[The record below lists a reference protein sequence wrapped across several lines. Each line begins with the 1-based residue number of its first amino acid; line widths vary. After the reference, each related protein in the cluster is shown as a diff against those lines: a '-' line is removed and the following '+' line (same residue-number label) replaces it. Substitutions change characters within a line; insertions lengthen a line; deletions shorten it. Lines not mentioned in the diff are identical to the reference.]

1 MARWTRVGPPIAVL
15 TCTVLFS
22 DSIKA
27 SFVAVDQAVIQ
38 ERLERVTRKLVYRK
52 AVLESMFHEVGC
64 DAERL
69 TEQPVPGSRAPNLI
83 CTLTGQ
89 TNSEIVVGGHFDS
102 IEDGMGAVDDWSGAA
117 LLPSLYESLKSA
129 PRRHSFVFAGFAGE
143 ERGLAGSRE
152 FVRRLA
158 KEDKGRIHAMINLE
172 CLGVGPP
179 EVWASRANPRLLD
192 AYLKVAG
199 TLAVQKLGENVDNVG
214 DDDSHPFLD
223 ARIPV
228 LTIHSLTSDTLH
240 LIHTRRDNLAAIHP
254 GDYYTAYRLAAAY
267 LAYLDTALE

>member
-1 MARWTRVGPPIAVL
+1 
-15 TCTVLFS
+15 
-22 DSIKA
+22 
-27 SFVAVDQAVIQ
+27 
-38 ERLERVTRKLVYRK
+38 
-52 AVLESMFHEVGC
+52 MFHEVGC

-102 IEDGMGAVDDWSGAA
+102 IEDGVGAVDNWSGTA
-117 LLPSLYESLKSA
+117 LSAEPLREPQSA

-143 ERGLAGSRE
+143 ERGLCGLAR
-152 FVRRLA
+152 VRA
-158 KEDKGRIHAMINLE
+158 QVEEDKGRIHAMINLE

-192 AYLKVAG
+192 AYLEVAG